1 MFTKDR
7 AIIFIELQTHNP
19 QSAISNSER
28 KHLSAE
34 DVNTATGIPT
44 MPPRPDCC
52 WPGPVAVTDSLSTLE
67 AGVTLPSVGE
77 ETEALGGGGW
87 RPSAS

>member
-7 AIIFIELQTHNP
+7 AIIFSELQTHNP

-34 DVNTATGIPT
+34 DVNTAQRGHRDSHHATPT
-44 MPPRPDCC
+44 
-52 WPGPVAVTDSLSTLE
+52 
-67 AGVTLPSVGE
+67 
-77 ETEALGGGGW
+77 
-87 RPSAS
+87 